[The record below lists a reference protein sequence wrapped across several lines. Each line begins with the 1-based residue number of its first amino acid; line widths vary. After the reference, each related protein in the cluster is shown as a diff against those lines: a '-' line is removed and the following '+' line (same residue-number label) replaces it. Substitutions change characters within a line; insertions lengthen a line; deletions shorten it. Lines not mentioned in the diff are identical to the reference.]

1 MPSILSRI
9 SLIFHDFLTFWT
21 PPKVEKIEKTRK
33 NPLYESAHFPVFF
46 QKNVEKLG
54 PPDFPSCPKY
64 GGPAGYRQSLSKSGK
79 ISNEKIHLLKA
90 PQTTCGNMVNKVLA
104 GDCFFTVLGQLSTP
118 IDHFFNEISMK
129 SVL

>member
-1 MPSILSRI
+1 M
-9 SLIFHDFLTFWT
+9 IFHDFITFET
-21 PPKVEKIEKTRK
+21 PSKVQKIEKTRK
-33 NPLYESAHFPVFF
+33 TPLYESAHFHDFF
-46 QKNVEKLG
+46 EKIEKNTKKREI
-54 PPDFPSCPKY
+54 PSCPKY